1 MQMSR
6 TFCCYG
12 MILTVGLS
20 NLMPKTGNS
29 TLCGCYRGDH
39 KRLVKDNVVTG
50 PLVKDNVVTGPLVK
64 DNVVTGP

>member
-1 MQMSR
+1 
-6 TFCCYG
+6 

-39 KRLVKDNVVTG
+39 KAIYRGDYPYLFDIPGG
-50 PLVKDNVVTGPLVK
+50 PLRKSQQIGV
-64 DNVVTGP
+64 